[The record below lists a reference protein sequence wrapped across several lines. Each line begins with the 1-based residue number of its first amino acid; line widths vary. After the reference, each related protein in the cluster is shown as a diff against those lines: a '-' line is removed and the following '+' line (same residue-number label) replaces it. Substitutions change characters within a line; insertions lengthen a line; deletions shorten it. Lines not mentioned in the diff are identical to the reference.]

1 LYSPTDNNKERVMAA
16 LFSEIPQV
24 DRNFRPEDLLSKA
37 MKRIMRP
44 SGARITVL
52 GVGGGGRNAIR
63 NLIAGGISKNVKLVS
78 IDTDVGSDQ
87 KRYS

>member
-1 LYSPTDNNKERVMAA
+1 MAGV
-16 LFSEIPQV
+16 LTNIPQV
-24 DRNFRPEDLLSKA
+24 DGGFRSEDLLSKA
-37 MKRIMRP
+37 MKRIMRS

-87 KRYS
+87 ERYS

>member
-1 LYSPTDNNKERVMAA
+1 MAGV
-16 LFSEIPQV
+16 LTNIPQV
-24 DRNFRPEDLLSKA
+24 DGGFRSEDLLSKA

-87 KRYS
+87 ERYS

>member
-1 LYSPTDNNKERVMAA
+1 MAGVLTD
-16 LFSEIPQV
+16 IPQV
-24 DRNFRPEDLLSKA
+24 DGGFRSEDLLRKA
-37 MKRIMRP
+37 MKRIMRS

-87 KRYS
+87 ERYS